1 MRSNRQDIAYITAV
15 TGAEYKSEIESTKDT
30 TYLAIMGEAWGAFYE
45 YLWENWPRFNGTA
58 LQYLHFL
65 SVLNTK
71 MAKVVEIFPPG
82 EQAPILHNK

>member
-1 MRSNRQDIAYITAV
+1 
-15 TGAEYKSEIESTKDT
+15 
-30 TYLAIMGEAWGAFYE
+30 MGEAWGAFYE

-82 EQAPILHNK
+82 GQAPILHNK